1 MDARV
6 SEILGQIRRLEDEL
20 EEAIRTHQEEFL
32 YRVEGARVRFE
43 QAAREAH
50 QRLKVG
56 LFRWLGES
64 ELRNVVSAPVIYL
77 MIVPLVSL
85 DVFVSFY
92 QFVCFP
98 LYRIEKVKRTHFIVI
113 DRQQLAYLN
122 IIEKF
127 NCMYCGYANGL
138 IGYVR
143 EIIARTEQYWCPIK
157 HARKILDPHRRY
169 ARFADFGQAE
179 GYQEHLRAMRESL
192 ANTSESE
199 ERGQDT

>member
-77 MIVPLVSL
+77 MIVPLVIL